1 MPDTESQKV
10 ILRFVDG
17 KMLKGFIK
25 DLKLSEDHL
34 FIEDESSHQLKV
46 RLKELK
52 AIFFVRRFEGD
63 RSYQEKKTFSGTRP
77 NSKRVFVQ
85 FKDGENMMGFIEGE
99 IPWQRGFFL
108 ESMKEKGFYLI
119 PVDEGSNNLKMLV
132 ITSAV
137 KDVAMIGT

>member
-1 MPDTESQKV
+1 MSDNQKV

-25 DLKLSEDHL
+25 DLKLDGDYL
-34 FIEDESSHQLKV
+34 FIEDETSHQLKV
-46 RLKELK
+46 RTKELK
-52 AIFFVRRFEGD
+52 AIFYVRRFEGD
-63 RSYQEKKTFSGTRP
+63 RTYQEKKNFSGTRP
-77 NSKRVFVQ
+77 NSKRIFIQ

-108 ESMKEKGFYLI
+108 ESMKEKVFTVI
-119 PVDEGSNNLKMLV
+119 PVDEDSNNIKILV
-132 ITSAV
+132 FTSSV

>member
-1 MPDTESQKV
+1 MTDSQKV

-25 DLKLSEDHL
+25 DLKLDGDHL
-34 FIEDESSHQLKV
+34 FIEDETSHQLKV
-46 RLKELK
+46 RTKELK
-52 AIFFVRRFEGD
+52 AIFYVRRFEGD

-77 NSKRVFVQ
+77 NSKRIFIK

-108 ESMKEKGFYLI
+108 ESMKEKIFTVI
-119 PVDEGSNNLKMLV
+119 PVDEDSNNIKIL
-132 ITSAV
+132 IFTTSV